1 MLHKEW
7 EYENTSYQLDSLN
20 FNKILKVLEAKTKK

>member
-7 EYENTSYQLDSLN
+7 EYENTSYQLDLFN